1 MSQPRDDRQDDLFR
15 PLLEE
20 IINLRHP
27 LVRLAGE
34 IDWDFLAGRFSSV
47 CRVGPGQPP
56 LPTRLVAGL
65 FILKHMHNLSDEALC
80 ERWVENPYF
89 QYFCG
94 EVVFRH
100 ELPFDRSSLTRWRQR
115 LGEEQI
121 VALLQ
126 ESLSVAHRTGAIDTK
141 DLERVAI
148 DTTVQEKAIAHPTDA
163 RLTHRAIEKLVELA
177 KREGVALRQS
187 YLRLA
192 KRAAIM
198 VGRYTHAHQFKRARR
213 ELKFLRTR
221 LGRIIRDI
229 RRKIEGNTALEDR
242 FGPLLDLALRVRHQE
257 QRQRG
262 PKVYSLHAPEVE
274 CIGRGKARAPYEFGC
289 KVSIAT
295 PVTAPKGGQFV
306 LHAKALHGNPYDGH
320 TLGPV
325 IADLE
330 KLTGGT
336 VRRIHGDKGY
346 RGHNYPN
353 RFKVWIS
360 GQVRRVTKA
369 IRREMRRR
377 AAIEPVIGHLKEDH
391 RMGRNYLTGRPGDR
405 INAVLAAAGYNFSL
419 LLRWFDEL
427 LRVLSL
433 ILCHALLAD
442 PLHLII
448 TRCRKKLSSRP
459 TTWPDRMMSQGCHKR
474 TDGPRQK
481 KCMVILFDHSVSARQ
496 YCVGDRDAK
505 CFCRSQINRQLDL
518 RGLLDRKISRFR
530 AGQYLLHVFSSAM
543 IHGAPWRPITHQGA
557 SICKLRNV
565 CDGGES
571 VLECQHGNGLTQ
583 VIEGGV
589 GHDDQGL
596 RRLARKSH
604 KGGTEFARGRELDQ
618 PNRHTH

>member
-15 PLLEE
+15 ASLEA

-27 LVRLAGE
+27 LVRLAAE
-34 IDWDFLAGRFSSV
+34 INWDFLAKRFSSV
-47 CRVGPGQPP
+47 CRIGPGQPP

-80 ERWVENPYF
+80 DRWVENPYF

-94 EVVFRH
+94 EAVFQH

-121 VALLQ
+121 AALLQ
-126 ESLSVAHRTGAIDTK
+126 ESLSVAHRSGAIETK
-141 DLERVAI
+141 DLERVVV

-163 RLTHRAIEKLVELA
+163 RLMHRAIEKLVDLA
-177 KREGVALRQS
+177 KRKGVKLRQS

-221 LGRIIRDI
+221 LGRVIRDI
-229 RRKIEGNTALEDR
+229 RRKIEGDPTLEDR

-274 CIGRGKARAPYEFGC
+274 CIGKGKARAPYEFGC
-289 KVSIAT
+289 KVSIVT

-330 KLTGGT
+330 ILTG
-336 VRRIHGDKGY
+336 VAVSRIHGDKGY
-346 RGHNYPN
+346 RGHNYPD

-360 GQVRRVTKA
+360 GQARRVTQV

-377 AAIEPVIGHLKEDH
+377 AAVEPVIGHLKDDH
-391 RMGRNYLTGRPGDR
+391 RMRRNHLKGREGDR

-419 LLRWFDEL
+419 LLRWFRRL
-427 LRVLSL
+427 LRALLL
-433 ILCHALLAD
+433 ILARALLA
-442 PLHLII
+442 
-448 TRCRKKLSSRP
+448 
-459 TTWPDRMMSQGCHKR
+459 
-474 TDGPRQK
+474 PR
-481 KCMVILFDHSVSARQ
+481 
-496 YCVGDRDAK
+496 
-505 CFCRSQINRQLDL
+505 
-518 RGLLDRKISRFR
+518 
-530 AGQYLLHVFSSAM
+530 
-543 IHGAPWRPITHQGA
+543 
-557 SICKLRNV
+557 
-565 CDGGES
+565 
-571 VLECQHGNGLTQ
+571 
-583 VIEGGV
+583 
-589 GHDDQGL
+589 
-596 RRLARKSH
+596 
-604 KGGTEFARGRELDQ
+604 FA
-618 PNRHTH
+618 

>member
-15 PLLEE
+15 TSLEA

-27 LVRLAGE
+27 LVRLAAE
-34 IDWDFLAGRFSSV
+34 INWDFLAKRFSSV
-47 CRVGPGQPP
+47 CRLGPGQPP

-80 ERWVENPYF
+80 DRWVENPYF

-94 EVVFRH
+94 EAVFRH

-121 VALLQ
+121 AALLQ
-126 ESLSVAHRTGAIDTK
+126 ESLSVAHRSGAIETK
-141 DLERVAI
+141 DLERVVV

-163 RLTHRAIEKLVELA
+163 RLIHRAIEKLVDLA
-177 KREGVALRQS
+177 KREGVKLRQS

-229 RRKIEGNTALEDR
+229 RRKIEDDGALEDR

-274 CIGRGKARAPYEFGC
+274 CIGKGKARAPYEFGC
-289 KVSIAT
+289 KVSIVT
-295 PVTAPKGGQFV
+295 PVTAPRGGQFV

-320 TLGPV
+320 TLAPV

-330 KLTGGT
+330 KLSGVA

-346 RGHNYPN
+346 RGHNYPD

-360 GQVRRVTKA
+360 GQLRRVTKV

-377 AAIEPVIGHLKEDH
+377 AAVEPVIGHLKDDH
-391 RMGRNYLTGRPGDR
+391 RMRRNHLKGREGDR

-419 LLRWFDEL
+419 LLRWFRQF
-427 LRVLSL
+427 LRVL
-433 ILCHALLAD
+433 LL
-442 PLHLII
+442 
-448 TRCRKKLSSRP
+448 T
-459 TTWPDRMMSQGCHKR
+459 
-474 TDGPRQK
+474 
-481 KCMVILFDHSVSARQ
+481 F
-496 YCVGDRDAK
+496 
-505 CFCRSQINRQLDL
+505 
-518 RGLLDRKISRFR
+518 
-530 AGQYLLHVFSSAM
+530 GQTL
-543 IHGAPWRPITHQGA
+543 A
-557 SICKLRNV
+557 SP
-565 CDGGES
+565 
-571 VLECQHGNGLTQ
+571 
-583 VIEGGV
+583 
-589 GHDDQGL
+589 
-596 RRLARKSH
+596 RLA
-604 KGGTEFARGRELDQ
+604 
-618 PNRHTH
+618 